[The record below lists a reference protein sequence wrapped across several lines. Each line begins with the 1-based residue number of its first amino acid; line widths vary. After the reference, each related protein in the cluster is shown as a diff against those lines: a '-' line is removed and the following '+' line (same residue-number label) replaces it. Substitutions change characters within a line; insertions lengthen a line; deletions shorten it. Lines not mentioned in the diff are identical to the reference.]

1 MKIKSVHI
9 KSFFVLIISIIILG
23 CDNNSENLFVKI
35 DSSTSNVKFNNQIIE
50 TDTLNILNEEY
61 VFNGGGVAAA
71 DFNNDGKTDL
81 FFTGNQQPN
90 RLYLNQGEFVFKDI
104 SESAKILAQDKWST
118 GVTYVDIN
126 NDNLLDIYV
135 CAAMY
140 KENRRNMLFI
150 NKGVNPETGIIS
162 FEEKASEYG
171 IDDSG
176 NSMGAVFFDYNKD
189 GFIDLFVLNNEQSKT
204 IPTNYR
210 KKIKDGTAVSND
222 RLYKNNGDGTFS
234 DVTIESGIT
243 VEGFGLGVAI
253 SDVNYDGWPDI
264 FIGNDYITNDLL
276 YINNQ
281 DGTFSNKI
289 RDFIK
294 HQSMFSMGVDISDF
308 NNDGYPDIVSL
319 DMLGESNYRKKTTI
333 SYSNYETVFL
343 NQKWDYETQHSRN
356 MLHLGNGNNVPFS
369 EIGMLS
375 EIYQTDWSWSPLFF
389 DADNDGLRD
398 LFITNGFPRDITDKD
413 FSDFRQSVAR
423 FVNSSIL
430 LDCIPVVK
438 QSNYSFK
445 NNGDLT
451 FSDKSNDWGLEIP
464 SFSNG
469 AAYADLDKDGDLDYI
484 VNNIND
490 EAFIFNNTSE
500 KSLNNKYLM
509 VKLRGPENNTT
520 GIGAKIAVRFQ
531 GDKFQTQEIYH
542 TRGYMSGVE
551 NIIHFGLGDLGEILS
566 VEVLWPDGSFQR
578 ISDVKSNQT
587 IEFLYNNSNDLD
599 DQSIRFPLI
608 KKDYDKMFNEVSK
621 IKDINFKHSQ
631 IDQADFHFQRLLPRK
646 ISESS
651 PKIVSADFN
660 NDRLNDFVV
669 SNSKGASPKLFLQN
683 NDGKFNES
691 TLFKSDH
698 FNDYEYEDLATLDYD
713 LDNDLD
719 LIFLANKENYS
730 KQLFETKIELLR
742 NDGNGNFELESG
754 NFPQMDSQGSI
765 IRVNNNVN
773 EKLTDIFI
781 GGKTRLIKYP
791 YSDTSSILRNIN
803 GEFTD
808 VSEQVFGDN
817 PPKGIIKDALWVD
830 LNNDKI
836 KDLVVI
842 SEFYPIQI
850 YLHKNGNLVLSEKNG
865 IENYSGWWQ
874 SIESLD
880 SDNDGDMD
888 LLIGNIGVNNHY
900 NISKETP
907 VSLISKDFDGNG
919 FEDPIIFSYSKSK
932 KGKLKMYPATFWGN
946 LNRQSP
952 FFRKKFK
959 SYKQFGSADFNK
971 IFSEEELKGAIKL
984 EVNFDKTC
992 LIENLGNGKFKA
1004 HILPSKSQFAP
1015 IYDFEKVDLNN
1026 DGLLDLLLIGNDYGN
1041 EPFIGPYDALS
1052 GLVLINAGGNKF
1064 EVMEEEESNF
1074 IVPGNARDIQ
1084 KMTNSKGDNSFLV
1097 SQNSGEL
1104 LLFEMSKK

>member
-1 MKIKSVHI
+1 MKVSSAHI
-9 KSFFVLIISIIILG
+9 KSFFILIVSIIILG
-23 CDNNSENLFVKI
+23 CDNHSENLFVKI
-35 DSSTSNVKFNNQIIE
+35 DSSTSNVNFNNQIIE

-71 DFNNDGKTDL
+71 DYNNDGKTDL

-243 VEGFGLGVAI
+243 IEGFGLGVAI

-319 DMLGESNYRKKTTI
+319 DMLGETNYRKKTTI
-333 SYSNYETVFL
+333 SYSNYETVLL
-343 NQKWDYETQHSRN
+343 NKKWDYQTQHSRN

-389 DADNDGLRD
+389 DADNDGLKD
-398 LFITNGFPRDITDKD
+398 LFVTNGFPRDITDKD
-413 FSDFRQSVAR
+413 FSDFRQSVSR
-423 FVNSSIL
+423 YVNNSSL

-438 QSNYSFK
+438 KPNYSFK

-451 FSDKSNDWGLEIP
+451 FSDKSYDWGLGID

-469 AAYADLDKDGDLDYI
+469 AAYADLDNDGDLDYI
-484 VNNIND
+484 INNIND
-490 EAFIFNNTSE
+490 EAFIFKNTSE
-500 KSLNNKYLM
+500 KFIDNKSFIIRL
-509 VKLRGPENNTT
+509 KGPENNIT
-520 GIGAKIAVRFQ
+520 GIGSKVVMRLK
-531 GDKFQTQEIYH
+531 GGKFQTQEIYH
-542 TRGYMSGVE
+542 TRGYMSAVE
-551 NIIHFGLGDLGEILS
+551 NIIHFGYKDIDQIESLEI
-566 VEVLWPDGSFQR
+566 LWPDGSFEK
-578 ISDVKSNQT
+578 ISSIGSKNEIQFDYQ
-587 IEFLYNNSNDLD
+587 NSIKKENA
-599 DQSIRFPLI
+599 IINFPLI
-608 KKDYDKMFNEVSK
+608 NKDYEILFSQTAKKRN
-621 IKDINFKHSQ
+621 INFKHSQ

-651 PKIVSADFN
+651 PKIITGNFN
-660 NDRLNDFVV
+660 KDKLSDFVV
-669 SNSKGASPKLFLQN
+669 SNSKGSSPKIFLQN
-683 NDGKFNES
+683 NDNSFNEYD
-691 TLFKSDH
+691 LFDAEHYGKY
-698 FNDYEYEDLATLDYD
+698 NYEDLIAFDYD

-719 LIFLANKENYS
+719 IIFLANKEDYS
-730 KQLFETKIELLR
+730 RQIFETKIELLR
-742 NDGNGNFELESG
+742 NNGEGKFELESDK
-754 NFPQMDSQGSI
+754 FPKMNSQGSI
-765 IRVNNNVN
+765 IRINSNPAN
-773 EKLTDIFI
+773 EVTDIFI
-781 GGKTRLIKYP
+781 GGKTRIMGYP
-791 YSDTSSILRNIN
+791 YSDKSLMFRKIN
-803 GEFTD
+803 GEFKNVTD
-808 VSEQVFGDN
+808 KVFGSFK
-817 PPKGIIKDALWVD
+817 PKGIIKDAHWVD
-830 LNNDKI
+830 LNNDKR
-836 KDLVVI
+836 KDLVIV

-850 YLHKNGNLVLSEKNG
+850 YLHKNGKLVLSEKNG

-874 SIESLD
+874 SIESID
-880 SDNDGDMD
+880 SDSDGDMD
-888 LLIGNIGVNNHY
+888 LLIGNIGSNNHY
-900 NISKETP
+900 NISKDTP
-907 VSLISKDFDGNG
+907 VTLFSKDFDENG
-919 FEDPIIFSYSKSK
+919 FEDPIIFSFSKSK
-932 KGKLKMYPATFWGN
+932 QGNMKMYPVTFWGN

-971 IFSEEELKGAIKL
+971 IFSKEELKGAIKL

-992 LIENLGNGKFKA
+992 LIENLGNGKFKV
-1004 HILPSKSQFAP
+1004 HILPLKSQFAP

-1026 DGLLDLLLIGNDYGN
+1026 DNLLDLLLIGNDYGN

-1052 GLVLINAGGNKF
+1052 GLVLINNGGNTF
-1064 EVMEEEESNF
+1064 EVMEEEKSNF
-1074 IVPGNARDIQ
+1074 IVPGNARDIE